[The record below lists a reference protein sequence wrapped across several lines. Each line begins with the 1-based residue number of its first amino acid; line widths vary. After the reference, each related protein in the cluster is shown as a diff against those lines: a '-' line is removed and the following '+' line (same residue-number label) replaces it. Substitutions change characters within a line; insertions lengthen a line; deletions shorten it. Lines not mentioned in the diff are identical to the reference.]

1 MDTWATSSLTPQ
13 IAGAWEEQDN
23 EAGGLFERVFPMD
36 LRPQGHDI
44 IRTWLFATM
53 VRSHHEHGCVP
64 WRNAALSGWVLDPD
78 RKKMSKSKGN
88 AVTPIA
94 LLEQYGTDAVRYW
107 SASGR
112 PGVDTAVD
120 EGQMKVGRKLAL
132 KILNVSKFVLGFGE
146 PTADASPTVALD
158 RAMLARLAEVVDDC
172 TTAFEAFDY
181 ARALERAE
189 SFFWWFCDDYVELVK
204 TRAYG
209 THGQTG
215 TESALVALR
224 TALSVLQRLFAPFLP
239 FVTDEVWRWW
249 RPGSVHASQW
259 PAAADVQLEGIDHT
273 ATIDPLGEVLAQ
285 VRRAKTEAKVSQRAV
300 VERLVVHASAA
311 TRSSVE
317 ASAGDLR
324 DAGSIV
330 DISFVLGTVTSC
342 EVTLAPPPAVPP
354 AAPTA

>member
-1 MDTWATSSLTPQ
+1 
-13 IAGAWEEQDN
+13 
-23 EAGGLFERVFPMD
+23 
-36 LRPQGHDI
+36 
-44 IRTWLFATM
+44 
-53 VRSHHEHGCVP
+53 
-64 WRNAALSGWVLDPD
+64 
-78 RKKMSKSKGN
+78 
-88 AVTPIA
+88 
-94 LLEQYGTDAVRYW
+94 
-107 SASGR
+107 
-112 PGVDTAVD
+112 
-120 EGQMKVGRKLAL
+120 MKVGRKLAL

-259 PAAADVQLEGIDHT
+259 PAAVDVQLEGIDHT

-354 AAPTA
+354 AAPTAGPAA